1 MLTYSENTIAE
12 VLARVVALDA
22 GLTGSTADSTTAVL
36 AAVSAY
42 GLDTSGIVMADGS
55 GLDRASRISAE
66 DLTSLLAL
74 LAADPLAGDVL
85 RDLPVANLSGTLA
98 SRLPEGAGL
107 VRAKT
112 GTLNGASALSGTIV
126 TEDGAWL
133 GFSIILNGIPVYATP
148 ALGAMDEFVASLAAC
163 GCG

>member
-1 MLTYSENTIAE
+1 MSPQA
-12 VLARVVALDA
+12 
-22 GLTGSTADSTTAVL
+22 
-36 AAVSAY
+36 
-42 GLDTSGIVMADGS
+42 
-55 GLDRASRISAE
+55 
-66 DLTSLLAL
+66 LTSLLTL
-74 LAADPLAGDVL
+74 LAADPVAGDIL

-98 SRLPEGAGL
+98 SRLEDGAGL

-126 TEDGAWL
+126 TDDGAFL

-148 ALGAMDEFVASLAAC
+148 ALAAMDEFVASLASC